1 MTLPAIDP
9 AVADI
14 LATYTPL
21 MRRRLVAL
29 RTLIYQVAENTPGVG
44 ALEEALRWGDPAYL
58 TTQTKSGSLLR
69 MNRLRNQQNTYALYF
84 HCQTNLIEWYKFIF
98 PNDFRYEKNRAILFS
113 EDDSLPTKALSY
125 CIAEALTYRIRR

>member
-14 LATYTPL
+14 LATYTQL

-44 ALEEALRWGDPAYL
+44 ALEETVRWGDPAYL

-84 HCQTNLIEWYKFIF
+84 HCQTDLVERFKLIF

-113 EDDSLPTKALSY
+113 EDDSLSTKALSH